1 MGGWLVGKSLEELPL
16 KLAAV
21 SRCYRAE
28 TGGAKEEAGLYR
40 VHQFTKVEMFVVTEG
55 KLETSESALDEIL
68 GVQRELFDLLGLSHR
83 VLAMCPEELG
93 DPAYRKYDIE
103 AWMPGRQGG
112 FWGEISS
119 CSNCTDFQARRLAV
133 TSSSDNQT
141 FCHTVNGTACAVPRM
156 IIAICEQ
163 FQQEN
168 GSVEVP
174 EVLRPFLGGRDL
186 LEPLP
191 KKNRPNLLWMPG
203 ANYLQGRE

>member
-1 MGGWLVGKSLEELPL
+1 MGGWLAGRSLEELPL

-21 SRCYRAE
+21 SRCFRAE

-40 VHQFTKVEMFVVTEG
+40 VHQFTKVEMFIVTEG
-55 KLETSESALDEIL
+55 RLEASERSLEEIL
-68 GVQRELFDLLGLSHR
+68 ALQRELFSLLGLSHR

-119 CSNCTDFQARRLAV
+119 CSNCTDYQARRLGV
-133 TSSSDNQT
+133 ISSCGQN

-163 FQQEN
+163 FQHKN

-174 EVLRPFLGGRDL
+174 EVLRPFLGGKDL

-191 KKNRPNLLWMPG
+191 KKKRPNLLWMPG
-203 ANYLQGRE
+203 ANYLQGKE